1 MTGDLHDTATYTFS
15 TDWFTGNI
23 PTWNSVIARIQPA
36 RFLEIGSYEGRSAC
50 HVLTEA
56 PGPDAIS
63 LHCIDPWSLGEG
75 QPADHVGEIEQRFDH
90 NVAVALGRTAK
101 TVEFVK
107 IKEFS
112 TAALPRLLT
121 ERGPESYDFIYVDG
135 SHTAP
140 DVLFDAVLAFRL
152 LKVGGVMI
160 FDDYLWT
167 ARNPSEG
174 ESLQP
179 AEAGG
184 DRRFREHPPAEA
196 GGAGRRAATTSFSVP
211 EGLRLKPGTGRTPDR
226 AADCLP
232 RHLF

>member
-101 TVEFVK
+101 TVQFVK

-167 ARNPSEG
+167 A
-174 ESLQP
+174 ESFGRQNHYNLPKP
-179 AEAGG
+179 AIDAFVNIHQQKLAVLVGT
-184 DRRFREHPPAEA
+184 PLYQL
-196 GGAGRRAATTSFSVP
+196 SVQ
-211 EGLRLKPGTGRTPDR
+211 KIF
-226 AADCLP
+226 A
-232 RHLF
+232 